1 MGGMDREITDEALML
16 RYRDG
21 DAAAFEA
28 LYQRHRGG
36 LYRYLLR
43 QTGERGRAEEL
54 FQDVWVNLIHARRR
68 YQPAAKF
75 ATYLY
80 RLAHNRLIDD
90 YRSRRGRVP
99 VSFEDPDCPDEE
111 ALPDPRGLEPG
122 RELERREQAGRL
134 LAALGALPEAQR
146 EAFLMHEEGGL
157 TLEQIAAATGVGFE
171 TAKSRLRYAVARLR
185 RELGDADA

>member
-1 MGGMDREITDEALML
+1 MVGMDREITDEALML

-28 LYQRHRGG
+28 LYERHRGG
-36 LYRYLLR
+36 LYRYFLR

-54 FQDVWVNLIHARRR
+54 FQDVWVNIVHARRR
-68 YQPAAKF
+68 YQPSAKF
-75 ATYLY
+75 STYLY

-90 YRSRRGRVP
+90 YRRRRGRVP
-99 VSFEDPDCPDEE
+99 VSFDDPDCPGEE
-111 ALPDPRGLEPG
+111 TLPDPRGPEPA
-122 RELERREQAGRL
+122 RELERREQTERL
-134 LAALGALPEAQR
+134 LAALAALPEAQR

-157 TLEQIAAATGVGFE
+157 TLDQIAAAMGVGFE

-185 RELGDADA
+185 RELGERDG